1 MKIQSLIRHE
11 CGVNLSKVSLLSS
24 SVHIPSRSRILL
36 LHFCINS
43 QECQHPKLLPHNN
56 LQSPPPRRGWHH
68 KINPPFCQSESNCY
82 FGAKTGASIWIESI
96 LSSSFKAICGLVTWG
111 LPIASEVCCW
121 GTMAISC
128 GKEAWWLFYE
138 RVCRTRSLAKK
149 QSLEWLELRHLA
161 LGAVPRW
168 WCGDNYSFSLFIIS
182 TI

>member
-1 MKIQSLIRHE
+1 MIIQSLIRHE

-161 LGAVPRW
+161 LGTVPRW